1 MYICPYLGGG
11 TFVTRKTI
19 ASKACLAS
27 HLFVY
32 CIESLN
38 VVNYLSNY
46 FIFGQESRF
55 ASWLTSAILSL
66 AKKFQRAHLDISH
79 KINATSRVAI
89 VFVHSS

>member
-19 ASKACLAS
+19 ASKARLAS

-38 VVNYLSNY
+38 VVNYLSDY
-46 FIFGQESRF
+46 FILGQESRS
-55 ASWLTSAILSL
+55 ASWLASAILPL
-66 AKKFQRAHLDISH
+66 AKKVQRAHLHISH
-79 KINATSRVAI
+79 KINATSRVTI
-89 VFVHSS
+89 VYVRLS